1 MDEVLRQIKER
12 DEMLRRLAEGPA
24 AEYLRNQE
32 AFVRAADLAR
42 TLETNAVASALARL
56 QTPEFAT
63 VLEQATRRAS
73 EIIDQF
79 RTPEFMAA
87 VERAAAMQKQ
97 LGEAAERI
105 VLAHEVTA
113 RQMQS
118 MAVQIDATLKA
129 LPTID
134 FDHLGGLVAITET
147 RRAKL
152 AITTEKLV
160 LRHTRL
166 AESMTVAEGPLH
178 ALPAPVKELPT
189 QGLFVHTGAVRSIT
203 PHESLDE
210 ADAEISVSI
219 RVDVSTRTVGFLEE
233 TLPALHAP
241 LLDQYRAAKVRAV
254 DRGPDWW
261 TQGSA
266 SMRKLLK
273 GVLHRGAPNELVL
286 PWAKA
291 NNKPLDNAGR
301 PTRATKIEWLCQF
314 EQRAEYRS
322 WVRAE
327 LESTL
332 ALIEIIDVA
341 QHVDEFP
348 EFEDKYN
355 WIFLRAEVAVHLVL
369 ELWKLRGREFG
380 SGGQS

>member
-1 MDEVLRQIKER
+1 MDEFFRQMKER

-32 AFVRAADLAR
+32 ALARMSDLAR
-42 TLETNAVASALARL
+42 TVDTNAIANALARL
-56 QTPEFAT
+56 QTPEFAEA
-63 VLEQATRRAS
+63 LEQAARRAS
-73 EIIDQF
+73 QIIDQF
-79 RTPEFMAA
+79 RTPEVLAA
-87 VERAAAMQKQ
+87 IDRAVAMQKQ
-97 LGEAAERI
+97 LSEVAERI
-105 VLAHEVTA
+105 VLAHDAAA
-113 RQMQS
+113 RRMQS
-118 MAVQIDATLKA
+118 MAIQIDATLKA

-134 FDHLGGLVAITET
+134 FGRLGSLVAIAES
-147 RRAKL
+147 RRATL
-152 AITTEKLV
+152 AIITEKLV

-166 AESMTVAEGPLH
+166 AETLAVAKNPLH
-178 ALPAPVKELPT
+178 AMPAPLKELPT
-189 QGLFVHTGAVRSIT
+189 RGLFVHTGAVRSIT
-203 PHESLDE
+203 PHGSLSR
-210 ADAEISVSI
+210 ADNEIAVSI
-219 RVDVSTRTVGFLEE
+219 RVEVSMTTSGFLEE

-241 LLDQYRAAKVRAV
+241 YLDQYHAAKLRAV

-273 GVLHRGAPNELVL
+273 GVLHRAAPNELVL
-286 PWAKA
+286 PWAQA
-291 NNKPLDNAGR
+291 NNKPLDRVGR
-301 PTRATKIEWLCQF
+301 PTRATKIEWLGQLSPTV
-314 EQRAEYRS
+314 EYRS

-355 WIFLRAEVAVHLVL
+355 WIFLRVEVAVRLML
-369 ELWKLRGREFG
+369 ELWKLRGAH
-380 SGGQS
+380 